1 MGTEPSENL
10 KMRFSTSRKYIKLPF
25 RQHSWI
31 QAPSLCR
38 CLSHP
43 TCALCLAQG
52 RQGRC
57 CRCGRG
63 GWHACAQDD
72 QCAWSRKRYPG
83 GRSSRS

>member
-63 GWHACAQDD
+63 GWHACAQVVDLKLFAFGFLFVNG
-72 QCAWSRKRYPG
+72 QI
-83 GRSSRS
+83 